1 MINLSTPSDQLL
13 AEIETDI
20 QKVMWWLN
28 KEKGNTTRSNKR
40 KELARKYRARWAE
53 EKKRFI
59 GDTLEYKSALGN
71 RWFCYDVVQKPAGA
85 YDIMVGIDKFI
96 YWETLGSIGAFLPQ
110 WWTDA
115 ETMTAHPSCLI
126 YTSHFFQRFC
136 ERAKI
141 QFRSREMV
149 MSFVSELNYKP
160 YKEDTDKDGNP
171 ILVFRMNHTGFAY
184 AVRRKD
190 NPHDRSNAWR
200 TAFIRDTDK
209 SAKFALRA
217 SYIRLRR
224 VILTAARS
232 AIFALRASYICASRK
247 FERFAPREH
256 MTGNAPC
263 SSAEGV

>member
-1 MINLSTPSDQLL
+1 VTARIKSVGRSALIYEHQNENDMINLSTPSDQLL
-13 AEIETDI
+13 AEIETDM

-85 YDIMVGIDKFI
+85 YDIMVGVDKFI

-190 NPHDRSNAWR
+190 NPLVIEVRTYLDETNMSPSKLKRYEELAQRIEADGFEDDTAWLG
-200 TAFIRDTDK
+200 FIH
-209 SAKFALRA
+209 
-217 SYIRLRR
+217 
-224 VILTAARS
+224 AAQAGES
-232 AIFALRASYICASRK
+232 L
-247 FERFAPREH
+247 
-256 MTGNAPC
+256 GL
-263 SSAEGV
+263 